1 MYKYGYIENMG
12 TVLFATPSG
21 FPEPDDDDDD
31 DDDDDADDRD
41 DDGHDNDDQQT
52 VTRAS
57 TPKPF

>member
-21 FPEPDDDDDD
+21 FPEPDDDDD
-31 DDDDDADDRD
+31 RD
-41 DDGHDNDDQQT
+41 DDGHDDDDQQT